1 MVKVNNAYNVPD
13 VNGKDRWIAY
23 PEPQV
28 IFEFHD
34 WYTGDLVFA
43 HSVSTS
49 EAKRETI
56 PVSLDRVKVLGAIK
70 P

>member
-1 MVKVNNAYNVPD
+1 
-13 VNGKDRWIAY
+13 
-23 PEPQV
+23 V

-34 WYTGDLVFA
+34 GYTGDLVFA

-49 EAKRETI
+49 EAKREAV
-56 PVSLDRVKVLGAIK
+56 PVSLDRVKLLGAIK